1 MLFNELHIRDFT
13 PEELLQQVCL
23 GNFDMTPAVV
33 ESLVQYIVL
42 YMNDYQEMQDE
53 LDNVY
58 ENYVEKDE
66 YAELKDELEST
77 QFNADNL
84 EGELEDANR
93 KIESLSA
100 DIEDRD
106 QLIMELFGIVKAHKL
121 TGEIATWD
129 KKYII
134 DNVLRHKEL

>member
-1 MLFNELHIRDFT
+1 MLFNELHTRDFT

-23 GNFDMTPAVV
+23 GNFEMTPAVV

-93 KIESLSA
+93 KIESLTS
-100 DIEDRD
+100 DIEARD
-106 QLIMELFGIVKAHKL
+106 QLVVELLGIIKAHKL
-121 TGEIATWD
+121 TDEIETQD
-129 KKYII
+129 KQYIL
-134 DNVLRHKEL
+134 DNVLCRKEL

>member
-23 GNFDMTPAVV
+23 GNFEMTPAVV

-77 QFNADNL
+77 QFNVDNL

-93 KIESLSA
+93 KIESLTS
-100 DIEDRD
+100 DIETRD
-106 QLIMELFGIVKAHKL
+106 QLVVELLGIIKAHKL
-121 TGEIATWD
+121 TDGLEPWE
-129 KKYII
+129 KKYIL
-134 DNVLRHKEL
+134 DNVLCRKEL